1 MNAHLQRQLC
11 DAAWDGHAVV
21 VAALISHPD
30 VIAHA
35 HQSAALVHAAH
46 RGKTGCVRLLL
57 PVSDPNARN
66 AEPLWRAATHR
77 RAACV
82 RLLAPVSSTARWEA
96 WMWAELSSDIR
107 ALLTTLGHR
116 RPEPSLDPCASS
128 ARPTET

>member
-11 DAAWDGHAVV
+11 DAAWDGHAVA

-30 VIAHA
+30 VIPHA
-35 HQSAALVHAAH
+35 HQSTALLHAAH

-66 AEPLWRAATHR
+66 AEPLWRAARYR

-82 RLLAPVSSTARWEA
+82 RLLAPMSDTVGWER
-96 WMWAELSSDIR
+96 WMWAELPPSMHG
-107 ALLTTLGHR
+107 LLAHLGKAPR
-116 RPEPSLDPCASS
+116 
-128 ARPTET
+128 